1 MIPITDKK
9 DSSGKV
15 ILDGNVLLGNIT
27 CVSKA
32 RLGDYI
38 TDLTP
43 AEMKTV
49 DEAISLSL
57 DINHYYQTLQNM
69 YNDKLD
75 YIDKLKNTR
84 STLKADLVSK
94 QQQLDKLQKLLDDF
108 QLTDINSLRNFL
120 ENSLKDK

>member
-1 MIPITDKK
+1 
-9 DSSGKV
+9 
-15 ILDGNVLLGNIT
+15 
-27 CVSKA
+27 
-32 RLGDYI
+32 
-38 TDLTP
+38 
-43 AEMKTV
+43 MKTV

-108 QLTDINSLRNFL
+108 QFTDINSLRNFL